1 MGGLGVTGGDDTDTE
16 LVEAVV
22 SGGAGLDWWVHTSET
37 GAIGTTGGRAGGT
50 WAGGRTLAGGTVG
63 GPDLTTPG
71 EPALSLTICDCVQQH
86 TQTSGKSGTSTQC

>member
-1 MGGLGVTGGDDTDTE
+1 MTGGEDTDTE

-37 GAIGTTGGRAGGT
+37 GAAGTTGGT

-63 GPDLTTPG
+63 GPGLMTPG
-71 EPALSLTICDCVQQH
+71 ETALSLTICDCVQQH